1 MRKAL
6 LVLFL
11 LVGVLGASIP
21 VPAVTNDG
29 GGLTATLVCE
39 VSEGKGRI
47 LVATEPLV
55 GLNTQESE
63 KRAVEFVKK
72 TLDVDL
78 SDKDIVF
85 IFETN
90 LTKSIDGGSAGA
102 AMALCL
108 LSELTNRTLNPQV
121 SITGTIEEDGGIGFV
136 GGILSKARAVSDK
149 SSVFLVPKGQ
159 AMSSTY
165 SKRYYSPKPGIYIDE
180 IYPVKINVSEYAI
193 NNLGLQVVEVSDIA
207 EAEKWFFSGEVYSKK
222 TFSIELPI
230 LPANL
235 PRMKDLADYEI
246 DRAEKAVGNVNLTA
260 SQELLDLA
268 ISVPEGYYY
277 TQANYAFL
285 SYVTSTPTYAD
296 VELIAE
302 ELNKQ
307 FSKLETSDPNWR
319 GEAELRLSWALFN
332 DQLSSARKE
341 WLMLSAKMLSLEN
354 FTGEVIDTAGVEKL
368 ANEKILQAK
377 EELERAKASGATIT
391 EAESSLNFA
400 IKSFDA
406 DMYFASLFNAI
417 DSIAW
422 SKASEASGSKIYED
436 LINYTNQELSD
447 EFSEAYRRH
456 ALYLGAKG
464 ETRGAAYSLYRALLR
479 EDVFEKESFILPSFK
494 LPTLDFNW
502 FIILVLAYLLFTR
515 RSKKK
520 KEVKLSQKDMLIL
533 SESKSGAAKILQTK
547 LTDGEIDENTYYRLL
562 KELGG

>member
-29 GGLTATLVCE
+29 GGLTANLVCE

-55 GLNTQESE
+55 GLDTQQSE
-63 KRAVEFVKK
+63 KRAVEFVKN
-72 TLDVDL
+72 TLGVDL

-108 LSELTNRTLNPQV
+108 LSELTNRELNPQV
-121 SITGTIEEDGGIGFV
+121 SITGTIEEDGSIGFV
-136 GGILSKARAVSDK
+136 GGILSKARAVSET

-159 AMSSTY
+159 IISSTY
-165 SKRYYSPKPGIYIDE
+165 SKKYYSPRPGIYIDE
-180 IYPVKINVSEYAI
+180 IYPVKINVSEYALE
-193 NNLGLQVVEVSDIA
+193 NLGIQVVEVSDIA
-207 EAEKWFFSGEVYSKK
+207 DAEKWFFSGDVYAKK
-222 TFSIELPI
+222 TFSLELPI

-235 PRMKDLADYEI
+235 PRIKELAEYEI
-246 DRAEKAVGNVNLTA
+246 ERAEKAISNINLTT

-285 SYVTSTPTYAD
+285 SYVTSTPTYED

-307 FSKLETSDPNWR
+307 FTKIETSDPNWR

-332 DQLSSARKE
+332 NQLTSAKKE

-354 FTGEVIDTAGVEKL
+354 FTGEVIENSWVKDL
-368 ANEKILQAK
+368 ANERILQAK
-377 EELERAKASGATIT
+377 EEVERAKASGATIT

-400 IKSFDA
+400 VRSFDSE
-406 DMYFASLFNAI
+406 MYFASLYNAI

-422 SKASEASGSKIYED
+422 SRASEASTAKIYED
-436 LINYTNQELSD
+436 LINYTDQELED
-447 EFSEAYRRH
+447 EFSESYRRH
-456 ALYLGAKG
+456 ALYLGSKG

-479 EDVFEKESFILPSFK
+479 EDVFEEGTFILPSFK
-494 LPTLDFNW
+494 LPTLSFDW
-502 FIILVLAYLLFTR
+502 LIIVLLAYLLFTKR
-515 RSKKK
+515 GKKK
-520 KEVKLSQKDMLIL
+520 QETKLNQSEMLIL
-533 SESKSGAAKILQTK
+533 SESKSGAAKILQNK
-547 LTDGEIDENTYYRLL
+547 LRDGEIDEKTYHKLL
-562 KELGG
+562 REIGG